1 MYDKNIFNLHFLK
14 YIMISIFQII
24 KLCYYMK
31 RTNASQI
38 SNYNLI
44 QYIQIMQCKSF
55 K

>member
-1 MYDKNIFNLHFLK
+1 
-14 YIMISIFQII
+14 MISIFQII

-38 SNYNLI
+38 SNCNSNSNCNLI